1 MDGEDDKAGAAD
13 HAAHAALRETGRRV
27 MREVLGNDYVERRD
41 AGDTEM
47 NSAVRRL
54 SEEFAYA
61 TLWTRPGLD
70 RRERSLVTIAMLC
83 ALNRPHELRL
93 HLVGALNNGCSA
105 DEIREVFTHAVA
117 YCGFPAAIDALRIA
131 QDVLGELQQAPN

>member
-1 MDGEDDKAGAAD
+1 MSDREGVEGQDG
-13 HAAHAALRETGRRV
+13 AAHAALRLTGRRV
-27 MREVLGNDYVERRD
+27 MCEVLGDAYVERRD
-41 AGDTEM
+41 ASDSAM

-61 TLWTRPGLD
+61 TLWTRSVLD

-83 ALNRPHELRL
+83 ALNI

-105 DEIREVFTHAVA
+105 DEIREVFTQSVA
-117 YCGFPAAIDALRIA
+117 YCGFPAAIDALRTA
-131 QDVLGELQQAPN
+131 EEVLGEHQRSAGQ